1 MKPLPYTEFEVEC
14 SQRTLAALLGENY
27 EADHTCEASGDKP
40 GPNDPPTPVKEPPD
54 YNRPYNPE
62 EEQDDDDDD
71 DDEDLE
77 DEGNP
82 DEYEEDGD

>member
-1 MKPLPYTEFEVEC
+1 MPLPYQNSASWPYTEFEVEC

-27 EADHTCEASGDKP
+27 EADHS
-40 GPNDPPTPVKEPPD
+40 GPNDPPTPVKEPPGYD
-54 YNRPYNPE
+54 RPFNPE
-62 EEQDDDDDD
+62 EEEEDDDD